1 MLQELDCFQFCFV
14 ADQLCSPS
22 LVTALWALHFA
33 HHKKEIMTSTMSP
46 CTGYNEIRA
55 GFMS

>member
-1 MLQELDCFQFCFV
+1 MLQELACFQFCFV
-14 ADQLCSPS
+14 ADQLCTLR

-33 HHKKEIMTSTMSP
+33 LCKKEITTSTMSSLI
-46 CTGYNEIRA
+46 GYNEIRA